1 LAEEEERMK
10 LTPLVH
16 QFFDRYLPHIKGL
29 RPYTIKAYRDV
40 FKLFLPF
47 AAKHYHIK
55 IKSLQVEHLCSE
67 LILSFLHELQKGRKN
82 LPRTTNQRLAALKS
96 FARMIRFMYPDYRE
110 LTDTILNIPQMRYQ
124 RSLIGF
130 LYHDE
135 ILQVFKAVDL
145 RGREGFRDYALLHL
159 LFDSGARATE
169 ITTLNQDYFD
179 PQKKTLAIL
188 GKGDRFRLINLES
201 KTSELLQIYID
212 RYRTQPKPIYQ
223 HRLFIN
229 QRGEQLTRHG
239 VNRIC
244 RKYLSKTLSPKR
256 LKHINPVH
264 SFRHARAV
272 DLLYRGKDI
281 TEIKNRLGHESI
293 QSTMTYLHLD
303 LNHKRHIQR
312 ELVEHMQSVL
322 GDDPKL
328 DELLQWENEKDFM
341 KWLDSL

>member
-1 LAEEEERMK
+1 MK

-16 QFFDRYLPHIKGL
+16 QFFNRYLPHIKGVS
-29 RPYTIKAYRDV
+29 PDTIRAYRDA

-47 AAKHYHIK
+47 AAKHYDIK
-55 IKSLQVEHLCSE
+55 VKSLQVEHLSSH
-67 LILSFLHELQKGRKN
+67 LIFSFLDDLQKRRKN
-82 LPRTTNQRLAALKS
+82 LPRTRNHRLATLKS
-96 FARMIRFMYPDYRE
+96 FAKMIRFMCPDYRE
-110 LTDTILNIPQMRYQ
+110 LADTILSIPQKRYQ
-124 RSLIGF
+124 KSLIGF

-145 RGREGFRDYALLHL
+145 RRSQGFRDYALLHL
-159 LFDSGARATE
+159 LFDSGARASE
-169 ITTLNQDYFD
+169 ITTLNLDYFN
-179 PQKKTLAIL
+179 PQQKTLAIL
-188 GKGDRFRLINLES
+188 GKGDRFRLIDIEN
-201 KTSELLQIYID
+201 KTAELLQIYIN
-212 RYRTQPKPIYQ
+212 RYRAHPKPLYQ
-223 HRLFIN
+223 HRLFIS
-229 QRGEQLTRHG
+229 QRGEELTRHG
-239 VNRIC
+239 IYSIC

-272 DLLYRGKDI
+272 DLLYRGKDV
-281 TEIKNRLGHESI
+281 TEIKNRLGHVNI

-303 LNHKRHIQR
+303 LNHRRHIQR
-312 ELVEHMQSVL
+312 GLIEHMQSVL